1 MLVSYLL
8 LGLAL
13 EKLTDVPTC
22 IVNRSHDED
31 QQSQP
36 SQGESN
42 LGDGSGPLFSMYS
55 KAADEKDKEMVERWK
70 QEADG
75 IILFVSYVSAF
86 SNLCI
91 IWNTIDW
98 LILCCS
104 RCAPF
109 RLSPEPDPQQP
120 GHLFILSWEHLWDSR
135 RPECNTRIHLSPC
148 RSTTTVLSSEICR
161 LG

>member
-1 MLVSYLL
+1 MATEILRVGKMLVLYLL
-8 LGLAL
+8 LV

-22 IVNRSHDED
+22 IENRSHDEN

-75 IILFVSYVSAF
+75 IILFVSYRV
-86 SNLCI
+86 CI
-91 IWNTIDW
+91 
-98 LILCCS
+98 LQFH
-104 RCAPF
+104 A
-109 RLSPEPDPQQP
+109 
-120 GHLFILSWEHLWDSR
+120 
-135 RPECNTRIHLSPC
+135 
-148 RSTTTVLSSEICR
+148 
-161 LG
+161 